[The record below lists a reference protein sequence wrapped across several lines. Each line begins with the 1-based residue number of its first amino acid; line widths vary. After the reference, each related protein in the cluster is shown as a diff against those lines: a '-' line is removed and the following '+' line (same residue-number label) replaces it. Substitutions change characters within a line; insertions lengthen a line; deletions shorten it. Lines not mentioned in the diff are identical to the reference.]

1 MVSHSDHKAPINI
14 LIVDDRPENIQA
26 LKAIL
31 DHPSYRIMTAAD
43 GNEAL
48 SRVLKHDFALI
59 LLDVFMGGMDGFEVA
74 SLIKGRKKSRHI
86 PIIFLTAMAKDI
98 DHIFKAYSIG
108 AVDYIQKP
116 LEPHIVRAKV
126 AVFAELYRKTQW
138 IRHQAEVIRQKELK
152 EKEYELIEVKRA
164 GERRFQ
170 DLVEGINHG
179 FVWSSD
185 PGNLT
190 FTYVSPRA
198 ELILGYPLDQ
208 WKNEHGFWERHLHPE
223 DRENVLKAFQ
233 AAQMGRDLGVDHRFI
248 TVEGS
253 EVWLHTGVRLARR
266 GEGVGYELR
275 GLSVDI
281 THLKRVETALREAV
295 EVRDEFLSIAS
306 HELKTPI
313 TPLKLQ
319 AQQLWRMIEK
329 GAVVDTERLKKFLSM
344 WNRQLDRLS
353 SLIEDLLDVSRIT
366 GGRLTMHAEEVDLT
380 QLINE
385 VIDRYQEQAVR
396 SNCGLLVSLPDK
408 LEGKWDRSRL
418 EQVLINLITNALKYA
433 AGKPI
438 QISLSSRDQKAFL
451 SVKDA
456 GTGISSENQGRIF
469 ERFER
474 GGASDSVGGL
484 GLGLYISRK
493 IIEAH
498 GGAIRV
504 ESELGKGANFII
516 ELPLRPAISGDVAA

>member
-1 MVSHSDHKAPINI
+1 MDAPDFQQIPINI
-14 LIVDDRPENIQA
+14 LIVDDRAENVRAIQ
-26 LKAIL
+26 AIL
-31 DHPSYRIMTAAD
+31 DDPAYTLMTA
-43 GNEAL
+43 GSGSEAL
-48 SRVLKHDFALI
+48 RKVLKHDFALI
-59 LLDVFMGGMDGFEVA
+59 LLDVFMGGMDGYEVA
-74 SLIKGRKKSRHI
+74 ALIKGRRKSRHI

-116 LEPHIVRAKV
+116 LEPHIVKAKV
-126 AVFAELYRKTQW
+126 AVFAELYKNKQW
-138 IRHQAEVIRQKELK
+138 IKRQAEVIRQKEL
-152 EKEYELIEVKRA
+152 LEVKRA

-185 PGNLT
+185 PDSLT

-198 ELILGYPLDQ
+198 ELILGYPLEEWHKDR
-208 WKNEHGFWERHLHPE
+208 GFWEKHLHPE
-223 DRENVLKAFQ
+223 DRERVLNAFKQ
-233 AAQMGRDLGVDHRFI
+233 AQMGRDLGVDHRFLTI
-248 TVEGS
+248 EGA
-253 EVWLHTGVRLARR
+253 EVWLHTGVRLARK
-266 GEGVGYELR
+266 GEGVGFELR

-281 THLKRVETALREAV
+281 THLKRVENALRESV
-295 EVRDEFLSIAS
+295 HVRDEFLSIAS

-319 AQQLWRMIEK
+319 VQQL
-329 GAVVDTERLKKFLSM
+329 ERLLQKGVAIDEAKLRKFSNL

-353 SLIEDLLDVSRIT
+353 LLIEDLLDVSRIT
-366 GGRLTMHAEEVDLT
+366 GGKFAMNPEEVDMT

-385 VIDRYQEQAVR
+385 ILDRYRVEASRVK
-396 SNCGLLVSLPDK
+396 CELVTSLPEK
-408 LEGKWDRSRL
+408 LIGGWDRTRI
-418 EQVLINLITNALKYA
+418 EQVFINLLTNALKYA

-438 QISLSSRDQKAFL
+438 YISLSSRDQKVFL
-451 SVKDA
+451 SVKDS
-456 GTGISSENQGRIF
+456 GIGIQLKDQAKIF

-474 GGASDSVGGL
+474 AVEPAAIGGL

-493 IIEAH
+493 IVEAH

-504 ESELGKGANFII
+504 ESEPGKGANFIV
-516 ELPLRPAISGDVAA
+516 ELPLHFQDSSTAAA

>member
-1 MVSHSDHKAPINI
+1 MESHDDQKAPINI
-14 LIVDDRPENIQA
+14 LIVDDRTENIQA

-31 DHPSYRIMTAAD
+31 DDPSYRIMTASD
-43 GNEAL
+43 GTEAL

-126 AVFAELYRKTQW
+126 AVFAELYRKTQR
-138 IRHQAEVIRQKELK
+138 IRRQAEVIRQKELK

-208 WKNEHGFWERHLHPE
+208 WKHEQGFWEKHLHPE
-223 DRENVLKAFQ
+223 DRESVLNAFK
-233 AAQMGRDLGVDHRFI
+233 AAQMGRDLGIDHRFL

-281 THLKRVETALREAV
+281 THLKRIEAALRESV

-319 AQQLWRMIEK
+319 VQQLWRMIEK
-329 GAVVDTERLKKFLSM
+329 GTAIDTERLKKLIHM
-344 WNRQLDRLS
+344 WNKQLDRLS

-366 GGRLTMHAEEVDLT
+366 GGQLSMHVEEVELA
-380 QLINE
+380 QLISE
-385 VIDRYQEQAVR
+385 IVDRYQEQAAR
-396 SNCGLLVSLPDK
+396 CNCELIVSSPEK
-408 LEGKWDRSRL
+408 LTGNWDRARI

-433 AGKPI
+433 SGKPI
-438 QISLSSRDQKAFL
+438 YISLSARDEKAFL

-456 GTGISSENQGRIF
+456 GSGISIEDQGRIF

-474 GGASDSVGGL
+474 GGVSDNVGGL

-504 ESELGKGANFII
+504 ESELGKGANFIV
-516 ELPLRPAISGDVAA
+516 ELPLRPALSGITAA

>member
-1 MVSHSDHKAPINI
+1 MESHDQKAPINI
-14 LIVDDRPENIQA
+14 LIVDDRAENIHA

-31 DHPSYRIMTAAD
+31 DDPSYQIMTAS
-43 GNEAL
+43 GGMEAL

-59 LLDVFMGGMDGFEVA
+59 LLDVFMAELDGFEVA
-74 SLIKGRKKSRHI
+74 SLIKGRKRSRHI

-138 IRHQAEVIRQKELK
+138 IKHQAEVIRQKELR

-208 WKNEHGFWERHLHPE
+208 WKHELGFWENHLHPE
-223 DRENVLKAFQ
+223 DRDRVLEAFK
-233 AAQMGRDLGVDHRFI
+233 AAQMGRDLGIDHRFL

-281 THLKRVETALREAV
+281 THLKRVEAALRESVA
-295 EVRDEFLSIAS
+295 VRDEFLSIAS
-306 HELKTPI
+306 HELRTPI

-319 AQQLWRMIEK
+319 VQQFWRMIEK
-329 GAVVDTERLKKFLSM
+329 GTALDAERLKKFINM
-344 WNRQLDRLS
+344 WNKQLDRLS
-353 SLIEDLLDVSRIT
+353 SLIDDLLDVSRIT
-366 GGRLTMHAEEVDLT
+366 GGRLSMHVEEVDLT
-380 QLINE
+380 QLISE
-385 VIDRYQEQAVR
+385 IIERYQEQATR
-396 SNCGLLVSLPDK
+396 CNCELIASLPSK
-408 LEGKWDRSRL
+408 LTGTLDRTRI

-438 QISLSSRDQKAFL
+438 YISLSTRDKKAFL
-451 SVKDA
+451 SVKDE
-456 GTGISSENQGRIF
+456 GSGISGVEQGRIF

-504 ESELGKGANFII
+504 ESELGKGANFIV
-516 ELPLRPAISGDVAA
+516 ELPLQPARSGDIAA

>member
-1 MVSHSDHKAPINI
+1 MESHDDQKTPINI
-14 LIVDDRPENIQA
+14 LIVDDRPENIHA

-31 DHPSYRIMTAAD
+31 DDPSYRLMTASD

-59 LLDVFMGGMDGFEVA
+59 LLDVFMAGIDGFEVA

-86 PIIFLTAMAKDI
+86 PIIFLTAMVKDI

-116 LEPHIVRAKV
+116 LEPHIVKAKV

-138 IRHQAEVIRQKELK
+138 IRHQAEVIRQKEVK
-152 EKEYELIEVKRA
+152 EKEYEILEVKRA

-185 PGNLT
+185 PGHLI

-198 ELILGYPLDQ
+198 ELILGYPLEQ
-208 WKNEHGFWERHLHPE
+208 WKSESGFWEKHLHPD

-233 AAQMGRDLGVDHRFI
+233 LAQMGRDLGIDHRFI

-275 GLSVDI
+275 GLCVDI
-281 THLKRVETALREAV
+281 THLKRVEAALRESV
-295 EVRDEFLSIAS
+295 QVRDEFLSIAS
-306 HELKTPI
+306 HELRTPI

-319 AQQLWRMIEK
+319 AQQLWRMLEK
-329 GAVVDTERLKKFLSM
+329 GSAIDTDRLRKFISM
-344 WNRQLDRLS
+344 WNKQLDRLS
-353 SLIEDLLDVSRIT
+353 SLIEDLLDVSRIS
-366 GGRLTMHAEEVDLT
+366 GGQLSMHMEEVDLT
-380 QLINE
+380 QLIHE
-385 VIDRYQEQAVR
+385 VIDRYQDQVTR
-396 SNCGLLVSLPDK
+396 SGCEIRMSLPDQ
-408 LEGKWDRSRL
+408 LIGRWDRARL
-418 EQVLINLITNALKYA
+418 EQVFINLVTNALKYA
-433 AGKPI
+433 PGKPI
-438 QISLSSRDQKAFL
+438 SISLSSRDQKAFL
-451 SVKDA
+451 SVKDE
-456 GTGISSENQGRIF
+456 GKGISAEDQGKIF

-474 GGASDSVGGL
+474 GGADDSIGGL

-504 ESELGKGANFII
+504 ESESGKGANFII
-516 ELPLRPAISGDVAA
+516 ELPLQQAASGDVAA